1 MQQRKC
7 RLSFI
12 PDTNLAFV
20 SGFVMKA
27 SQFKSDIKICYG
39 DSTANAKSIL
49 GMIHAAIVP
58 ADEFILQ
65 ADGKSVDGL
74 GLVGTVRAQSQLI
87 PADSVRVSRGSS
99 GKKRLKA

>member
-58 ADEFILQ
+58 SDEFILQ
-65 ADGKSVDGL
+65 ADGVDETEAVETL
-74 GLVGTVRAQSQLI
+74 SAYL
-87 PADSVRVSRGSS
+87 ADPPERNG
-99 GKKRLKA
+99 

>member
-7 RLSFI
+7 KLSFI
-12 PDTNLAFV
+12 PDTDLAFV

-65 ADGKSVDGL
+65 ADGVDETEAVETL
-74 GLVGTVRAQSQLI
+74 SAYL
-87 PADSVRVSRGSS
+87 ADPPERNG
-99 GKKRLKA
+99 

>member
-65 ADGKSVDGL
+65 ADGIDETEAVETLSAYL
-74 GLVGTVRAQSQLI
+74 
-87 PADSVRVSRGSS
+87 ADPPERNG
-99 GKKRLKA
+99 

>member
-65 ADGKSVDGL
+65 ADGVDDTEAVETL
-74 GLVGTVRAQSQLI
+74 SAYL
-87 PADSVRVSRGSS
+87 ADPPERNG
-99 GKKRLKA
+99 

>member
-58 ADEFILQ
+58 ADEFVLQ
-65 ADGKSVDGL
+65 ADGVDEAEAVETL
-74 GLVGTVRAQSQLI
+74 SAYL
-87 PADSVRVSRGSS
+87 ADPPERNG
-99 GKKRLKA
+99 

>member
-1 MQQRKC
+1 MQRRKC

-65 ADGKSVDGL
+65 ADGVDETEAVETL
-74 GLVGTVRAQSQLI
+74 SAYL
-87 PADSVRVSRGSS
+87 ADPPEKNG
-99 GKKRLKA
+99 

>member
-27 SQFKSDIKICYG
+27 SQFKSEIKICYG

-58 ADEFILQ
+58 ADEFVLQ
-65 ADGKSVDGL
+65 ADGVDETEAVETL
-74 GLVGTVRAQSQLI
+74 SAYL
-87 PADSVRVSRGSS
+87 ADPPERNG
-99 GKKRLKA
+99 

>member
-7 RLSFI
+7 KLSFI

-65 ADGKSVDGL
+65 ADGVDETEAVETL
-74 GLVGTVRAQSQLI
+74 SAYL
-87 PADSVRVSRGSS
+87 ADPPERNG
-99 GKKRLKA
+99 

>member
-65 ADGKSVDGL
+65 ADGVDETEAVETL
-74 GLVGTVRAQSQLI
+74 SAYI
-87 PADSVRVSRGSS
+87 ADPPERNG
-99 GKKRLKA
+99 

>member
-1 MQQRKC
+1 MQRRKC

-65 ADGKSVDGL
+65 ADGVDETEAVETL
-74 GLVGTVRAQSQLI
+74 SAYL
-87 PADSVRVSRGSS
+87 ADPPERNG
-99 GKKRLKA
+99 

>member
-20 SGFVMKA
+20 SSFVMKA

-65 ADGKSVDGL
+65 ADGVDETEAVETL
-74 GLVGTVRAQSQLI
+74 SAYL
-87 PADSVRVSRGSS
+87 ADPPERNG
-99 GKKRLKA
+99 

>member
-65 ADGKSVDGL
+65 ADGVDETEAVETL
-74 GLVGTVRAQSQLI
+74 SAYL
-87 PADSVRVSRGSS
+87 ADPPERNG
-99 GKKRLKA
+99 

>member
-65 ADGKSVDGL
+65 ADGVDETEAVEIL
-74 GLVGTVRAQSQLI
+74 SAYL
-87 PADSVRVSRGSS
+87 ADPPERNG
-99 GKKRLKA
+99 

>member
-27 SQFKSDIKICYG
+27 SQFKSEIKICYG
-39 DSTANAKSIL
+39 DSTANATSIL

-65 ADGKSVDGL
+65 ADGVDETEAVETL
-74 GLVGTVRAQSQLI
+74 SAYL
-87 PADSVRVSRGSS
+87 ADPPERNG
-99 GKKRLKA
+99 

>member
-1 MQQRKC
+1 MKGRSTMQQRKC

-65 ADGKSVDGL
+65 ADGVDETEAVETL
-74 GLVGTVRAQSQLI
+74 SAYL
-87 PADSVRVSRGSS
+87 ADPPERNG
-99 GKKRLKA
+99 

>member
-7 RLSFI
+7 KLSFI
-12 PDTNLAFV
+12 PDTDLAFV

-27 SQFKSDIKICYG
+27 SRFKSDIRICYG

-58 ADEFILQ
+58 ADEFILS
-65 ADGKSVDGL
+65 ADGVDEVEAVETL
-74 GLVGTVRAQSQLI
+74 SAYL
-87 PADSVRVSRGSS
+87 ADPPERNG
-99 GKKRLKA
+99 

>member
-27 SQFKSDIKICYG
+27 SQFKSEIKICYG

-65 ADGKSVDGL
+65 TDGVDETEAVETLSAYLADPPERNG
-74 GLVGTVRAQSQLI
+74 
-87 PADSVRVSRGSS
+87 
-99 GKKRLKA
+99 

>member
-27 SQFKSDIKICYG
+27 SQFMSDIKICYG

-65 ADGKSVDGL
+65 ADGVDETEAVETL
-74 GLVGTVRAQSQLI
+74 SAYL
-87 PADSVRVSRGSS
+87 ADPPERNG
-99 GKKRLKA
+99 

>member
-27 SQFKSDIKICYG
+27 SQFKSEIKICYG

-65 ADGKSVDGL
+65 ADGVDETEAVETL
-74 GLVGTVRAQSQLI
+74 SAYL
-87 PADSVRVSRGSS
+87 ADPPERNG
-99 GKKRLKA
+99 

>member
-12 PDTNLAFV
+12 PDTNLVFV

-65 ADGKSVDGL
+65 ADGVDETEAVETL
-74 GLVGTVRAQSQLI
+74 SAYL
-87 PADSVRVSRGSS
+87 ADPPERNG
-99 GKKRLKA
+99 

>member
-49 GMIHAAIVP
+49 GMIHAAIAP

-65 ADGKSVDGL
+65 ADGVDETEAVETL
-74 GLVGTVRAQSQLI
+74 SAYL
-87 PADSVRVSRGSS
+87 ADPPERNG
-99 GKKRLKA
+99 

>member
-58 ADEFILQ
+58 ADGFILQ
-65 ADGKSVDGL
+65 ADGVDETEAVETL
-74 GLVGTVRAQSQLI
+74 SAYL
-87 PADSVRVSRGSS
+87 ADPPERNG
-99 GKKRLKA
+99 

>member
-12 PDTNLAFV
+12 PDTDLAFV

-27 SQFKSDIKICYG
+27 SQFKSEIKICYG

-65 ADGKSVDGL
+65 ADGVDETEAVETL
-74 GLVGTVRAQSQLI
+74 SAYL
-87 PADSVRVSRGSS
+87 ADPPERNG
-99 GKKRLKA
+99 

>member
-65 ADGKSVDGL
+65 ADGVDETEAVETLSAYLAEPPERNG
-74 GLVGTVRAQSQLI
+74 
-87 PADSVRVSRGSS
+87 
-99 GKKRLKA
+99 

>member
-49 GMIHAAIVP
+49 GMRHAAIVP

-65 ADGKSVDGL
+65 ADGVDETEAVETL
-74 GLVGTVRAQSQLI
+74 SAYL
-87 PADSVRVSRGSS
+87 ADPPERNG
-99 GKKRLKA
+99 

>member
-12 PDTNLAFV
+12 PDTDLAFV

-65 ADGKSVDGL
+65 ADGVDETEAVETL
-74 GLVGTVRAQSQLI
+74 SAYL
-87 PADSVRVSRGSS
+87 ADPPERNG
-99 GKKRLKA
+99 

>member
-27 SQFKSDIKICYG
+27 SQFQSDIKICYG

-65 ADGKSVDGL
+65 ADGVDETEAVETL
-74 GLVGTVRAQSQLI
+74 SAYL
-87 PADSVRVSRGSS
+87 ADPPERNG
-99 GKKRLKA
+99 